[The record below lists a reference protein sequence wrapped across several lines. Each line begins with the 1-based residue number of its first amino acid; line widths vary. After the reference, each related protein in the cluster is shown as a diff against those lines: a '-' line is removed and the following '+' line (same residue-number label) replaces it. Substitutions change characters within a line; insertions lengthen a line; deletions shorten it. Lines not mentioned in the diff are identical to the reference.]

1 MEQDRWIEV
10 SDSQFPHEIEGLAYL
25 KSKIPAQSPYR
36 VWSNFEFRDGRGG
49 WHEVDALLL
58 GRGGLHLLELKY
70 YSGRLTGSDTQW
82 LRDGRRAEPS
92 PLLLARRKAQ
102 YLASKLKDALADWA
116 REKGIGFE
124 EVRGLVPFVG
134 QAVFLHHPRFVSE
147 LPASSALGLYG
158 LDEEATSSHLPGIS
172 DLIGQEPRAN
182 AAIGQNQEAILVDL
196 MARIGLVQR
205 REREAGSW
213 IIEDGALDEGPGWQ
227 DWSGYHKVSKQET
240 VRIRFQITPP
250 GTSQSV
256 ASRNY
261 KIAEHEF
268 RLMSRLSHDGLLR
281 PRDLVDSEL
290 GVGLVYDYSDGMQR
304 LDLWLAGQP
313 NGLPLDQRLSIIR
326 QLAEALDYAH
336 RNQVVHRGLSPKA
349 VWIKAIH
356 GQPKVLIGDWQ
367 SAGLASGQVLTGH
380 AADGV
385 TSLLDRRPDPNQ
397 ADAWLTEA
405 FEAPEGRWQPESAD
419 RIRVDVFSLGAL
431 AYFILASQRPADSSL
446 VLAERLR
453 NQRGLDLSLELPSI
467 SPSIREAVLGATR
480 PAPGERFDG
489 VGKFLDALFGSP
501 PPSSMTGEEI
511 DAVDAVPGAAL
522 ADGRFTVLRRLG
534 RGSTAVGL
542 LVKDADDAGAQRVLK
557 VAVDSKAAHRL
568 HEEAAVLRALSGP
581 RLVKILDGPLS
592 LGDRSALLLESAG
605 EQTLSELLRERK
617 RLSLD
622 LLERL
627 GRDLLEALVQLDK
640 DGVDHRDIKPGNLG
654 VRAERSGKHLVL
666 FDFSLSRAAASDI
679 AAGTP
684 PYLDPF
690 LGGLRSRF
698 DSAAER
704 YSAAVVLFE
713 MATGH
718 TPFYG
723 DPLAHPSS
731 VPNEATIEAHDF
743 DRAVAPRLVS
753 FFRTALARDAK
764 RRYDTATEMLENWRA
779 AFPTDATTAPENSDE
794 LAAVATQAT
803 PLEQSGLSARALS
816 ALEPLGVSTVGELT
830 AVDPVRLNAL
840 RGVAHATKREV
851 STRAVAWRQK
861 FGDKAKQGTAG
872 TALLPSVLALAERL
886 IEAAGTRKAV
896 QSRAAA
902 GLILGTYG
910 DVDAFATQAQL
921 GAHLPNPVT
930 AAGANQLVGK
940 LQTAWAED
948 QPVLGF
954 LRHLST
960 VVNQR
965 LNALGGAATIDEL
978 AMEVLA
984 QTTVESERTGE
995 NERIARGL
1003 LRIVVDRQ
1011 RALKRADSN
1020 DEPLELRRR
1029 DGNAMLLARE
1039 TPLLD
1044 AAERLG
1050 READSLLAEST
1061 AQPAV
1066 VPAER
1071 VHQRLTAFLDA
1082 AGIED
1087 ALLRDRVRLARLA
1100 AGLSRQAA
1108 ASGSGELHDRD
1119 LSQIEALG
1127 LALRGVAGPQR
1138 LSPREIVDRVRVRF
1152 PAVPALP
1159 TSGRLAELLREAGL
1173 ELAHDPASGTYGI
1186 PTIAELSQ
1194 ASSSRLATGTHTG
1207 GLFASESTPESR
1219 LRDSITQRSFLA
1231 LGARADLC
1239 DTLAVRLETE
1249 FHAQRID
1256 VTALLLDELKSL
1268 SLEAGFPS
1276 WEALVR
1282 ADAQPENDRA
1292 TRGVAA
1298 AVMRAVPVV
1307 EAAISAAAAD
1317 TGQDPRPVV
1326 IVEASPLA
1334 RYGRADIL
1342 RHWSDLATGRGQA
1355 VWVILPQVGA
1365 SRGPLLDGAS
1375 VQTSPNQ
1382 YLRVDTAWIDAP
1394 TNRIPAAAEGA
1405 TL

>member
-10 SDSQFPHEIEGLAYL
+10 SDSQFPHEVEGLAYL
-25 KSKIPAQSPYR
+25 KNKIPAQSPYR

-70 YSGRLTGSDTQW
+70 YSGRLTGNDTQW

-116 REKGIGFE
+116 REKGIGFD
-124 EVRGLVPFVG
+124 EVRSLVPFVN

-158 LDEEATSSHLPGIS
+158 LDEAETVSHLPGIS

-213 IIEDGALDEGPGWQ
+213 IIADGALDEGPGWQ

-349 VWIKAIH
+349 VWVKTVH

-489 VGKFLDALFGSP
+489 VRKFLDALFNSSSP
-501 PPSSMTGEEI
+501 SAVASE
-511 DAVDAVPGAAL
+511 DVDAVEATPGTVL
-522 ADGRFTVLRRLG
+522 ADGRFTVVRRLG

-542 LVKDADDAGAQRVLK
+542 LVKDADDDGAQRVLK
-557 VAVDSKAAHRL
+557 VAVDAKAAQRL
-568 HEEAAVLRALSGP
+568 HEEASVLRALSGP
-581 RLVKILDGPLS
+581 RLVKIVDGPLS

-654 VRAERSGKHLVL
+654 VRTERSGKHLVL

-690 LGGLRSRF
+690 LGGVRTRF

-704 YSAAVVLFE
+704 YAAAVVLFE

-723 DPLAHPSS
+723 DPLANPAS
-731 VPNEATIEAHDF
+731 VPDEATIEAHDF

-753 FFRTALARDAK
+753 FFRAALARDAK

-794 LAAVATQAT
+794 LAAVATPAT

-816 ALEPLGVSTVGELT
+816 ALEPLGVTTVGELT
-830 AVDPVRLNAL
+830 AVDPIRLNVL
-840 RGVAHATKREV
+840 RGVALATRREA
-851 STRAVAWRQK
+851 SARASLWREK
-861 FGDKAKQGTAG
+861 FGEKKQGNQATAP
-872 TALLPSVLALAERL
+872 LPSVLALAEQL

-921 GAHLPNPVT
+921 GANLPNPVT

-940 LQTAWAED
+940 LQTSWAEE
-948 QPVLGF
+948 PRVLGY
-954 LRHLST
+954 LRHLTS

-965 LNALGGAATIDEL
+965 LAALGGTATVDEL
-978 AMEVLA
+978 AAEVLA
-984 QTTVESERTGE
+984 QTTIESERTGE

-1003 LRIVVDRQ
+1003 LRIVIDRQ
-1011 RALKRADSN
+1011 RALKRADVN
-1020 DEPLELRRR
+1020 DQPLELRRR
-1029 DGNAMLLARE
+1029 EGSALLIASE
-1039 TPLLD
+1039 APLLD
-1044 AAERLG
+1044 VAERLG
-1050 READSLLAEST
+1050 REGDALLAEST
-1061 AQPAV
+1061 AQPAL

-1071 VHQRLTAFLDA
+1071 VQQRLSAILDA

-1087 ALLRDRVRLARLA
+1087 PLLRERVRLARLA
-1100 AGLSRQAA
+1100 AGLSRHAA
-1108 ASGSGELHDRD
+1108 ASGSGELHHRD
-1119 LSQIEALG
+1119 LSQVEALG

-1152 PAVPALP
+1152 PAVPGLP

-1173 ELAHDPASGTYGI
+1173 DLVHDPDSGTYGA
-1186 PTIAELSQ
+1186 PTIVEPTQS
-1194 ASSSRLATGTHTG
+1194 SSSRLGTGTHVG
-1207 GLFASESTPESR
+1207 GLGSAESAPEQR
-1219 LRDSITQRSFLA
+1219 LTESVTLRSFLA
-1231 LGARADLC
+1231 LGARADRC
-1239 DTLAVRLETE
+1239 DALADRLEAE
-1249 FHAQRID
+1249 FNVQRID

-1268 SLEAGFPS
+1268 SLREGFPS

-1292 TRGVAA
+1292 SRGVAA
-1298 AVMRAVPVV
+1298 AVKLAVPVV
-1307 EAAISAAAAD
+1307 EAAIVEAAAD
-1317 TGQDPRPVV
+1317 IPRQEARPVL
-1326 IVEASPLA
+1326 IVEASPLV
-1334 RYGRADIL
+1334 RYGHADLI
-1342 RHWSDLATGRGQA
+1342 RHWSDLATPRGQA
-1355 VWVILPQVGA
+1355 VWVVLPQVGA
-1365 SRGPLLDGAS
+1365 NQGPLLDGVS

-1382 YLRVDTAWIDAP
+1382 YLRVETAWIDAQ
-1394 TNRIPAAAEGA
+1394 TDLIPAAVEGA
-1405 TL
+1405 TA